1 MPPKRADAAALS
13 PVEKRI
19 YQHVHAAPEHTLAGD
34 ALSARIEDVP
44 IEEQLLAINS
54 LLKKSLFNAQKGPS
68 GIQYVAVSRDE
79 ASMLGGMDAN
89 ERIIYN
95 HIKEARNEGIWT
107 KMIKARTNLHQTI
120 MTRCLKTLEQKQLV
134 KSVKSVKFPTR
145 KIYMLYDLT
154 PSIELSG
161 GPWYTDNELDTGFI
175 HELSMACLR
184 YIQAR
189 SWPKDGRSS
198 ALYPAAHTAALPTAH
213 CVHNYLKNARLTDT
227 QLEHEHVVALL
238 DLLIYDHAIEKVPM
252 LPGAHARTGGSGGGS
267 SSKRAAAAADDDAS
281 DSSDS
286 DTLARSRRS
295 HKHRKQ
301 TTHKLYSDSESD
313 SGSGTEP
320 EREQKPAPDD
330 ESPRA
335 PSHAQQSEAPLPPHE
350 AEDIEPQLNDD
361 AADEELTPAHVP
373 YVYRAVKSMLPA
385 PGTEAPADGVP
396 LNYGW
401 FQGSVNFDELGEQ
414 AKA

>member
-1 MPPKRADAAALS
+1 MPPKRADSTAALS
-13 PVEKRI
+13 QLEKRI
-19 YQHVHAAPEHTLAGD
+19 YQQVHSAPGHTLPGGD
-34 ALSARIEDVP
+34 LSAQIDDVP

-95 HIKEARNEGIWT
+95 HIKDARNEGIWT

-120 MTRCLKTLEQKQLV
+120 ITRCLKTLEQKQLV
-134 KSVKSVKFPTR
+134 KSVKSVKYPTR

-184 YIQAR
+184 YIQSR
-189 SWPKDGRSS
+189 SWPKEGRSS
-198 ALYPAAHTAALPTAH
+198 ALYPATHTAELPTAS
-213 CVHNYLKNARLTDT
+213 CVHTYLKNARLTDT
-227 QLEHEHVVALL
+227 QLEQEHVVALL
-238 DLLIYDHAIEKVPM
+238 DLLIYDKEIEKIPM
-252 LPGAHARTGGSGGGS
+252 LPGAGGVRAGVKRGGDQS
-267 SSKRAAAAADDDAS
+267 DS

-286 DTLARSRRS
+286 DTLSRSRRS

-301 TTHKLYSDSESD
+301 KGASLHSDSES
-313 SGSGTEP
+313 SASEEVQTAEKEVHEEP
-320 EREQKPAPDD
+320 AEEAIDDD
-330 ESPRA
+330 E
-335 PSHAQQSEAPLPPHE
+335 EY
-350 AEDIEPQLNDD
+350 
-361 AADEELTPAHVP
+361 TPAHVP
-373 YVYRAVKSMLPA
+373 YVYRAVKSTLPPIGTDA
-385 PGTEAPADGVP
+385 PPDGVP
-396 LNYGW
+396 LNIGW
-401 FQGSVNFDELGEQ
+401 FQGSVNFDDDNQ
-414 AKA
+414 AVKTE

>member
-184 YIQAR
+184 YVQSR

-198 ALYPAAHTAALPTAH
+198 ALYPASHTAALPTAQ

-227 QLEHEHVVALL
+227 QLEQEHVVALL

-252 LPGAHARTGGSGGGS
+252 LPGAHVRAG
-267 SSKRAAAAADDDAS
+267 SKRGNDDAS

-301 TTHKLYSDSESD
+301 MKHKLYSDSESG
-313 SGSGTEP
+313 SGSETEP
-320 EREQKPAPDD
+320 AAHTEPPPAQP
-330 ESPRA
+330 
-335 PSHAQQSEAPLPPHE
+335 EAPPQ
-350 AEDIEPQLNDD
+350 EDNEPQLDDD
-361 AADEELTPAHVP
+361 AAEEELTPAHVP

-401 FQGSVNFDELGEQ
+401 FQGSVNFDELGER
-414 AKA
+414 AKSA